1 MRILPF
7 LHVHCS
13 AGLSIHQVSVT
24 ATHVIEFAAGL
35 TTAAAMNQL
44 TRNLA
49 CEWALDSIRV
59 NAVAPWYIRT
69 DLAEQVGGV
78 LANLD

>member
-1 MRILPF
+1 VQIFPF

-24 ATHVIEFAAGL
+24 TTRL